1 MFQIPPEDVI
11 KHEQYKVEG
20 GIEDLG
26 RSGRKKWV
34 EANDIALIRLARPV
48 QMAPHIIPACLPLNE
63 VQSIQTI
70 WQRDM
75 LHIVQDSVSNMQ
87 ILIPR

>member
-1 MFQIPPEDVI
+1 MNASHIVTSEINFQIPPEDVI

-20 GIEDLG
+20 GIEDL
-26 RSGRKKWV
+26 RATGRKKWV

-63 VQSIQTI
+63 VHPI
-70 WQRDM
+70 
-75 LHIVQDSVSNMQ
+75 
-87 ILIPR
+87 

>member
-63 VQSIQTI
+63 V
-70 WQRDM
+70 
-75 LHIVQDSVSNMQ
+75 H
-87 ILIPR
+87 

>member
-1 MFQIPPEDVI
+1 MSPSACISNQVTFEIIFQIPPEDVI

-63 VQSIQTI
+63 VHTI
-70 WQRDM
+70 
-75 LHIVQDSVSNMQ
+75 
-87 ILIPR
+87 